1 MFLKMRNITLILL
14 SVLTLSACGEYQK
27 VLKEDDIKAKYA
39 MADSLYTQGIKENKK
54 SKLKKS
60 LRLLDQIVPQYR
72 GKPQG
77 ERLAY
82 IYSNTY
88 YELESYFDSG
98 YQFER
103 FTKAYPRSE
112 KVEEAFYK
120 SAKSYYEVSPRFS
133 LDQTETYKAINK
145 FQEYIS
151 RYPDGEYIGDANEY
165 VGDLRDKLDK
175 KAYEIAKQYHH
186 TEDYKAAI
194 AALNNF
200 IEDNPGSEYLER
212 AYFYKLDSAYLLAI
226 NSYAVLVPERLRA
239 AQEYYQDYMKY
250 YPEGEFV
257 QKAQAH
263 SADIEERL
271 QTNNTNSNS

>member
-1 MFLKMRNITLILL
+1 MFLKMRNITFILL
-14 SVLTLSACGEYQK
+14 TVLTLGACSEYQK
-27 VLKEDDIKAKYA
+27 VLKEDDVKAKYA
-39 MADSLYTQGIKENKK
+39 MADSLYNQGIREGKN

-88 YELESYFDSG
+88 YELGGFFDAG

-112 KVEEAFYK
+112 KAEEAYYK

-133 LDQTETYKAINK
+133 LDQTETFKAIDK

-151 RYPDGEYIGDANEY
+151 KYPDGEFIGDANEY
-165 VGDLRDKLDK
+165 MASLRDKLDEK
-175 KAYEIAKQYHH
+175 SYEIAKQYHH

-200 IEDNPGSEYLER
+200 IEDNPGSKYLEK
-212 AYFYKLDSAYLLAI
+212 AYFYKFDSAYTLAI
-226 NSYAVLVPERLRA
+226 NSYQQLVPERLKVA
-239 AQEYYQDYMKY
+239 KEYYEDYIRY
-250 YPEGEFV
+250 YPEGEF
-257 QKAQAH
+257 AQTAKEY
-263 SADIEERL
+263 SADIEQR
-271 QTNNTNSNS
+271 QQINNTNS

>member
-1 MFLKMRNITLILL
+1 MRNLTFILL
-14 SVLTLSACGEYQK
+14 SVLTLGACSEYQK

-112 KVEEAFYK
+112 KTEEAFYK
-120 SAKSYYEVSPRFS
+120 SAKSYYEVSPRYS

-165 VGDLRDKLDK
+165 VGDLRDKLDE

-200 IEDNPGSEYLER
+200 IEDNPGSDYLEK

-226 NSYAVLVPERLRA
+226 NSYAVLVPERLKV
-239 AQEYYQDYMKY
+239 AQEYYEDYMKY

-257 QKAQAH
+257 QQANAH
-263 SADIEERL
+263 LEDIEERL